1 MKSSSVEYVV
11 KYILPHYSDRQLA
24 NMLEQRPGEES
35 ILHRHTS
42 QEIGRKFGIARQK
55 FKKESILRRAI
66 LQEMGNR
73 CAAEYAARYMGS
85 AV

>member
-1 MKSSSVEYVV
+1 MESSSVEYVV

-35 ILHRHTS
+35 IL
-42 QEIGRKFGIARQK
+42 
-55 FKKESILRRAI
+55 RRAI

-73 CAAEYAARYMGS
+73 CAAEYSDGIRHG
-85 AV
+85 

>member
-1 MKSSSVEYVV
+1 MESSSVEYVV
-11 KYILPHYSDRQLA
+11 KYILPNYSDEHLA
-24 NMLEQRPGEES
+24 NMLKQRPG
-35 ILHRHTS
+35 
-42 QEIGRKFGIARQK
+42 
-55 FKKESILRRAI
+55 KESILRRAI